1 MKKLGFVL
9 GIIAGLIIILT
20 GILTALKITPA
31 IFAVGLEVALGIWRI
46 FAGSLIIVFA
56 YISRKNIMLNWVI
69 VALGVFEIIVFMV
82 EKDYTLLA
90 IGPPIAILA
99 GILGL
104 IRK

>member
-1 MKKLGFVL
+1 MKKLSFIF
-9 GIIAGLIIILT
+9 GIIAGALIIIT

-46 FAGSLIIVFA
+46 FAGSLIIIFTF
-56 YISRKNIMLNWVI
+56 ISRKNIMLNWVI
-69 VALGVFEIIVFMV
+69 VALGLFEIIVFMV